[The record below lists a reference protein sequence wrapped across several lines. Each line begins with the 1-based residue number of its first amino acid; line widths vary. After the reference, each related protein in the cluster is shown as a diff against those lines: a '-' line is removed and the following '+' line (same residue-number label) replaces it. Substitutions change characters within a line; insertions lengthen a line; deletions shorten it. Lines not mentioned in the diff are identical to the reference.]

1 MLKYPRND
9 EGFKNNNGEW
19 SAILG
24 FSIKYFLSSSN
35 VKTVGFL
42 TYEFDGKIY

>member
-1 MLKYPRND
+1 MLTYPRND

-24 FSIKYFLSSSN
+24 FSIKYFF
-35 VKTVGFL
+35 VFL
-42 TYEFDGKIY
+42 KC